1 MSFVTSVVRGNV
13 TTSRAA
19 AADPGARPDLVLL
32 DAEEVQD
39 AQQHVRRALRVVR
52 EHEVT
57 IPLNVPSMPP
67 TRITGT
73 FSCACRCELPML
85 LPL

>member
-1 MSFVTSVVRGNV
+1 MFDVRCVLSGN
-13 TTSRAA
+13 TRW
-19 AADPGARPDLVLL
+19 RL
-32 DAEEVQD
+32 
-39 AQQHVRRALRVVR
+39 
-52 EHEVT
+52 
-57 IPLNVPSMPP
+57 PLNVPSMPP